1 MRLKS
6 FGLAI
11 AAVWLGAA
19 ALFAQAAAQDQDK
32 SKPPVDSGTVIKTET
47 RLVVVDAV
55 VTYKK
60 DNYVKDLNKKDFKIY
75 EDGKEQSITQFSFEA
90 DPASPLNGQKHYL
103 VLFFDNSTMNLQ
115 DQQRA
120 RLAAT
125 QFIDKN
131 AGPNRLM
138 AVINY
143 GGSLEVAQN
152 FTDDTDR
159 LREVVKG
166 TKLPAL
172 SANPANGGARIP
184 GLAGYGA
191 RNMIYALQMLAKGME
206 EVPGRKILVL
216 LTAGMPMNNDVR
228 YSIEAAVAACNKAN
242 VAIYPIDV
250 RGLFSDTPG
259 FGPGPGMGSGGR
271 GPGGAELRRPSRV
284 HSALMALVAGF
295 EPAIQPA
302 AFSSSFVDADQ
313 AGRGGGG
320 GTGGGGGGGGPASG
334 GGGGGATGGGM
345 GAGGGARTGGAPGF
359 GGNPGGNAGGN
370 TGRTGGVPGGSASGT
385 GRGTGVGGGGGGV
398 PNNNVRNP
406 NNPFGTRMGAPTIV
420 PPFPPFAG
428 QDQQALYML
437 ADGTGGFVIVNNN
450 DLLAGLEKIGNEQNQ
465 FYIIGY
471 APAES
476 AEGSCHTLNVKVDK
490 GYKIRSRSG
499 YCNVKS
505 ADALAG
511 KPSEKQLETRLD
523 STQPGTMASPT
534 PQVTFFYTGPDTAR
548 VDLAMDIPSEKIKF
562 EKVKGKLKAD
572 VNVLGL
578 AYKPDGSVGA
588 RFSDTVKLEV
598 EDKKELE
605 KFAEKPLHY
614 ENQFDAAAGEYRFK
628 VAYSTNGGAD
638 FGKMEIPLNIEA
650 FNGKD
655 FQVSS
660 VLLSG
665 NLHRLG
671 MEDLGI
677 QADLV
682 DGRTPFIVQA
692 GPITY
697 QMNPSP
703 NTVYKKADNVACYLE
718 IYEPAPD
725 TDKLKLGVQML
736 IKDKDGAVK
745 LDSGMVEVTNYLR
758 KGNPTVPVALK
769 VPVDQLQPG
778 SYRMELVAADTLGKK
793 SNRVTNLTVE

>member
-1 MRLKS
+1 
-6 FGLAI
+6 
-11 AAVWLGAA
+11 
-19 ALFAQAAAQDQDK
+19 
-32 SKPPVDSGTVIKTET
+32 
-47 RLVVVDAV
+47 
-55 VTYKK
+55 
-60 DNYVKDLNKKDFKIY
+60 
-75 EDGKEQSITQFSFEA
+75 
-90 DPASPLNGQKHYL
+90 
-103 VLFFDNSTMNLQ
+103 
-115 DQQRA
+115 
-120 RLAAT
+120 
-125 QFIDKN
+125 
-131 AGPNRLM
+131 
-138 AVINY
+138 
-143 GGSLEVAQN
+143 
-152 FTDDTDR
+152 
-159 LREVVKG
+159 
-166 TKLPAL
+166 
-172 SANPANGGARIP
+172 
-184 GLAGYGA
+184 
-191 RNMIYALQMLAKGME
+191 
-206 EVPGRKILVL
+206 
-216 LTAGMPMNNDVR
+216 
-228 YSIEAAVAACNKAN
+228 
-242 VAIYPIDV
+242 
-250 RGLFSDTPG
+250 
-259 FGPGPGMGSGGR
+259 
-271 GPGGAELRRPSRV
+271 
-284 HSALMALVAGF
+284 
-295 EPAIQPA
+295 
-302 AFSSSFVDADQ
+302 
-313 AGRGGGG
+313 
-320 GTGGGGGGGGPASG
+320 
-334 GGGGGATGGGM
+334 
-345 GAGGGARTGGAPGF
+345 
-359 GGNPGGNAGGN
+359 
-370 TGRTGGVPGGSASGT
+370 
-385 GRGTGVGGGGGGV
+385 
-398 PNNNVRNP
+398 
-406 NNPFGTRMGAPTIV
+406 MGAPTIV

-523 STQPGTMASPT
+523 STQPGTMVSPT

-605 KFAEKPLHY
+605 KFTEKPLHY
-614 ENQFDAAAGEYRFK
+614 ENQFDAASGEYRFK
-628 VAYSTNGGAD
+628 IAYSTNGGTD
-638 FGKMEIPLNIEA
+638 FGKMEVPLHIEA
-650 FNGKD
+650 FDGKD

-660 VLLSG
+660 ILLSG

-703 NTVYKKADNVACYLE
+703 RTIYKKADNVACYLE

-793 SNRVTNLTVE
+793 SNRVTNLIVE

>member
-1 MRLKS
+1 M
-6 FGLAI
+6 
-11 AAVWLGAA
+11 AAVSIGAA
-19 ALFAQAAAQDQDK
+19 ALIAQGAGQDQDK
-32 SKPPVDSGTVIKTET
+32 SKPPVDSGAVIKTET

-55 VTYKK
+55 VTDKK
-60 DNYVKDLNKKDFKIY
+60 DNYVKDLTKKDFKVM
-75 EDGKEQSITQFSFEA
+75 EDGKEQSITTFSYEA

-103 VLFFDNSTMNLQ
+103 VLFFDNSTMNLT

-120 RLAAT
+120 RQAAT

-143 GGSLEVAQN
+143 SGSLDVTQN

-166 TKLPAL
+166 TKLPSL

-191 RNMIYALQMLAKGME
+191 RNMIYALQTLAKGME

-216 LTAGMPMNNDVR
+216 LTAGLPMNNDVR
-228 YSIEAAVAACNKAN
+228 YSIEAAVAACNKAD
-242 VAIYPIDV
+242 VAVYPIDV

-259 FGPGPGMGSGGR
+259 FGPGTGGRGR
-271 GPGGAELRRPSRV
+271 GPGRGELQVPSRV
-284 HSALMALVAGF
+284 HAALMALAGGLQ
-295 EPAIQPA
+295 PAIQPA
-302 AFSSSFVDADQ
+302 AFSSSFVEPDQ
-313 AGRGGGG
+313 AGGAR
-320 GTGGGGGGGGPASG
+320 GGGGGGGSTG
-334 GGGGGATGGGM
+334 GGGGATSGGGATGGG
-345 GAGGGARTGGAPGF
+345 GGVSSGGGGSRTGGGSPGF
-359 GGNPGGNAGGN
+359 GGGNPGGNTGGS
-370 TGRTGGVPGGSASGT
+370 RTGGVPGGSTNGAG
-385 GRGTGVGGGGGGV
+385 GRGAPGGGGGV
-398 PNNNVRNP
+398 PVNNNVRNP
-406 NNPFGTRMGAPTIV
+406 NNPFGTRMGAPSIV

-428 QDQQALYML
+428 VDQQALYML

-450 DLLAGLEKIGNEQNQ
+450 DLLAGMEKIGSEQNQ

-471 APAES
+471 APTES
-476 AEGSCHTLNVKVDK
+476 AEGSCHTLNVKVNK

-505 ADALAG
+505 ADILAG

-523 STQPGTMASPT
+523 STQPGNLVSPT
-534 PQVTFFYTGPDTAR
+534 PQVTFFFNGPDTAR
-548 VDLAMDIPSEKIKF
+548 VDLAMEIPSDKIKF

-572 VNVLGL
+572 VNILGL

-614 ENQFDAAAGEYRFK
+614 ESQFDAASGEYRFK
-628 VAYSTNGGAD
+628 IAYSTNGGSD
-638 FGKMEIPLNIEA
+638 FGKMEMPLKIEP

-660 VLLSG
+660 VLLSS

-671 MEDLGI
+671 TEDLGI

-697 QMNPSP
+697 QLNPSAD
-703 NTVYKKADNVACYLE
+703 TIYKKADNVACYLE

-725 TDKLKLGVQML
+725 TDQLKLGVQML

-745 LDSGMVEVTNYLR
+745 LDSKMVEVTNYLR

-769 VPVDQLQPG
+769 VPLDQLAPG
-778 SYRMELVAADTLGKK
+778 SYRMELIAADTLGKQTT
-793 SNRVTNLTVE
+793 RATNLTVE